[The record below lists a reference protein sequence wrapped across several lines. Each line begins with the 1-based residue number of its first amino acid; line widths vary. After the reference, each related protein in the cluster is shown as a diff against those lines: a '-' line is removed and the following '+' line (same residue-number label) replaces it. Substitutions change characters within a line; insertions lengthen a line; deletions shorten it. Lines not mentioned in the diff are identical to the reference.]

1 MSGIT
6 YGVALIILFFILPG
20 GLFRKA
26 YSPIHLSNYH
36 LRASNFAEIATTLGF
51 GMVIQC
57 LGILIIN
64 KFHSSLYIDFR
75 LLAKLL
81 SSPDEVV
88 LSKVQKHLIPIFSYN
103 ACLLLF
109 SYVIGSLLQRLVLSL
124 RLDERFLV
132 LKFDNAFHYVFSGKM
147 FLKKDTEEILTYMNV
162 CVKIDND
169 FFVYSG
175 FLLDYQ
181 LNKDGHCEL
190 IELGKVKRKVIDKHN
205 TEFSHILK
213 KNQHHEYNLFCDK
226 LFIPYNQILNF
237 GITYF
242 RVQRVNG

>member
-57 LGILIIN
+57 LGILMIN
-64 KFHSSLYIDFR
+64 KYHPSLYVDFR
-75 LLAKLL
+75 LLPKLL

-109 SYVIGSLLQRLVLSL
+109 SYVMGSLLQRLVLSF

-147 FLKKDTEEILTYMNV
+147 F
-162 CVKIDND
+162 
-169 FFVYSG
+169 
-175 FLLDYQ
+175 
-181 LNKDGHCEL
+181 
-190 IELGKVKRKVIDKHN
+190 
-205 TEFSHILK
+205 
-213 KNQHHEYNLFCDK
+213 
-226 LFIPYNQILNF
+226 
-237 GITYF
+237 
-242 RVQRVNG
+242 